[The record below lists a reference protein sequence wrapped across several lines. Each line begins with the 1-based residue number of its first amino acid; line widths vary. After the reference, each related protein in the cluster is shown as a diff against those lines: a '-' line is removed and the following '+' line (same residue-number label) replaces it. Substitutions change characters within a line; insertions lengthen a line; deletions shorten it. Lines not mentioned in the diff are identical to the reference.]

1 MPMLIG
7 ATTVACT
14 LLSMMLG
21 QIAMG
26 MEAIGVL
33 LAAVV
38 LMSLRR
44 EEL

>member
-7 ATTVACT
+7 ATTVFCM

-21 QIAMG
+21 QIALG
-26 MEAIGVL
+26 TEALGVL
-33 LAAVV
+33 LAAAV

-44 EEL
+44 E

>member
-7 ATTVACT
+7 STIVVCT

-21 QIAMG
+21 QITLG

-33 LAAVV
+33 LAALV
-38 LMSLRR
+38 LMSVQR
-44 EEL
+44 E